1 MNSACRCFHKFAD
14 LVELAF
20 TWFSMSCLVLL
31 LGINVGCIIVDNFM
45 NYSWPWLEEL
55 STLLFGWVTFPAA
68 AILCRRGGHIG
79 VDLLFK
85 YLPPAG
91 CKILRMLNGLLMLL
105 CAVVFTV
112 FGWDSMVKTTQT
124 SLYLDIPMEYY
135 YASIAVSGLLF
146 ILFIIAF
153 FVPGNTPDPDAPAD
167 FSSEGIQGGA
177 A

>member
-1 MNSACRCFHKFAD
+1 MIC
-14 LVELAF
+14 LAV
-20 TWFSMSCLVLL
+20 M

-45 NYSWPWLEEL
+45 DFSWPWLEEL

-79 VDLLFK
+79 VDLIFK
-85 YLPPAG
+85 YLPKLG
-91 CKILRMLNGLLMLL
+91 CRIIHAINGIFMLL

-112 FGWDSMVKTTQT
+112 FGWDSMVKTTQA
-124 SLYLDIPMEYY
+124 SLYLDIPMEYF

-146 ILFIIAF
+146 ILFIIAY
-153 FVPGNTPDPDAPAD
+153 FVPGNTPDPDAISVNPAPAA
-167 FSSEGIQGGA
+167 EAQGGA